1 MESIPLEAGWSQG
14 AFFWLLA
21 SGISCTKFSHN
32 HSFFHLLASCTEPS
46 HSPSRKTIH
55 VTWKQGLPSS
65 PRDSALSFPFTSL
78 SRKPNLAPNWLSI
91 SHEQSLPPA
100 SRWCGLRASVW
111 GVYTLRRVVHVQTK
125 DHPRVSSSCVH
136 ICSRRAWDVQLCW
149 LGVFL
154 SHWPS
159 RRDSLYCYH
168 LVPLGNMHR
177 WPWLTASWPGVFISP
192 APCLPLWL
200 QGCGQPSASPDSLCS
215 LHAWVLDTKSS
226 TQGANRERHRLS
238 STSLPRK
245 SPAHCGKPAF
255 LLIFHPMTPMV
266 YFHLPR
272 KLARRQWNFSL

>member
-1 MESIPLEAGWSQG
+1 MWLGNKAY
-14 AFFWLLA
+14 LLA
-21 SGISCTKFSHN
+21 HGT
-32 HSFFHLLASCTEPS
+32 
-46 HSPSRKTIH
+46 
-55 VTWKQGLPSS
+55 LPC
-65 PRDSALSFPFTSL
+65 PSL
-78 SRKPNLAPNWLSI
+78 SPLFPGSPIWLQTDWASAMN
-91 SHEQSLPPA
+91 SHCLQLHAGVDSEPQS
-100 SRWCGLRASVW
+100 
-111 GVYTLRRVVHVQTK
+111 GVSTHSGEWSTYRLK

-200 QGCGQPSASPDSLCS
+200 QGCGQPSVSPDSLCS

-266 YFHLPR
+266 FFHLPR